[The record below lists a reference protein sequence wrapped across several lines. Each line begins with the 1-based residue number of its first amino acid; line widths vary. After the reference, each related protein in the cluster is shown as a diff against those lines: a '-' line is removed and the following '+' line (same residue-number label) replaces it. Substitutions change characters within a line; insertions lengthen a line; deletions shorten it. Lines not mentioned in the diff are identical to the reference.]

1 MLLELIIDF
10 HAWSAA
16 RPTFASD
23 KTADAL
29 EKEIK
34 SLLEIEKEQGRSSAS
49 LSTSTPHGPRS
60 LVGRDNPCLAICDR
74 I

>member
-34 SLLEIEKEQGRSSAS
+34 SLLEIEKEQGRSLAPPAFPSF
-49 LSTSTPHGPRS
+49 
-60 LVGRDNPCLAICDR
+60 VGRQTFYVAPGDV
-74 I
+74 